1 MVNEGDLLWTP
12 SAARVEKAHVTAFM
26 RWLESEKNLRFKS
39 YADLWQWSVDDVPAF
54 WGSIWE
60 YFKVRSSSPYTA
72 VLPQTAM
79 PGAQWF
85 PGARLNYAERALS
98 HERPDAIAIA
108 YVSERAPLA
117 HMSWTDLGARVRVL
131 ATQLR
136 KLGVVP
142 GDRVVAVLPNIPE
155 AVIGLLA
162 TSSIGAVWSCCG
174 PDYGPAGLLDRYGP
188 LTPKVMIC
196 VDGYCYG
203 GKSYDRKPQLHQ
215 LAAQIPSLQH
225 IIQLPYLDAADRT
238 PLAANVIIWNDLFDH
253 PPISPAEFRFE
264 QVPFDHPLWILFS
277 SGTTGLPKAIV
288 HGHGGIVL
296 EHLKHLHFNFE
307 LHPGQRMFFYVT
319 TGWMVWNFL
328 AGSLLSNVVP
338 VLYDGNPVY
347 PNADA
352 LWKIIQDSGATLFGT
367 SPAYVAQQQ
376 AAGTSPK
383 QSFDLSRL
391 ESVTLAGSPVTAQC
405 MQWFYENVKQ
415 DLWVASGSGG
425 TDCCTG
431 FVGGVAILPVYA
443 GEIQARAL
451 GCAAYAFDESGNVLI
466 DQVGEFVITKPMPSM
481 PVKFWNDPDNRR
493 YLEAYF
499 EQYPGIWRH
508 GDFVLFNARGGSYV
522 LGRSDATLNR
532 HGIRIG
538 TAEVYRT
545 LDRIEEIA
553 DSLIVNLDLPGGR
566 FFMPLFVK
574 VRAGHTLE
582 DSLLERI
589 RSRLRSENSPRH
601 VPDKIYAVEAI
612 PYTLTGKKLEV
623 PVRRILM
630 GKDPEK
636 AANRSAVA
644 NPDALDYFIAFA
656 KEQRDY
662 SMSS

>member
-1 MVNEGDLLWTP
+1 MLNEGDLLWTP
-12 SAARVEKAHVTAFM
+12 STARRERAHVTAYM
-26 RWLESEKNLRFKS
+26 RWLARERSLHF
-39 YADLWQWSVDDVPAF
+39 ADYTELWQWSVRDVEAF
-54 WGSIWE
+54 WKSIWE
-60 YFKVRSSSPYTA
+60 YFEVSASVPFTA
-72 VLPQTAM
+72 VLARSEM
-79 PGAQWF
+79 PGAEWF
-85 PGARLNYAERALS
+85 PGTRLNYAERALA
-98 HERPDAIAIA
+98 HERPDAVALS
-108 YVSERAPLA
+108 YVSERSPLA
-117 HMSWTDLGARVRVL
+117 HMTWTDLGAQMRVL

-136 KLGVVP
+136 KLGVAP
-142 GDRVVAVLPNIPE
+142 GDRVVAVLPNIPQ
-155 AVIGLLA
+155 AVIAMLA
-162 TSSIGAVWSCCG
+162 TVSIGAIWSCCG
-174 PDYGPAGLLDRYGP
+174 PDYGPAGLLDRFAP
-188 LTPKVMIC
+188 LTPKVLLC

-203 GKSYDRKPQLHQ
+203 GKAYDRKPQLRQ
-215 LAAQIPSLQH
+215 LAAQIDSLQH
-225 IIQLPYLDAADRT
+225 VIQVSYLDAADRT
-238 PLAANVIIWNDLFDH
+238 PLRPGALFWSDLFLH
-253 PPISPAEFRFE
+253 APVSPAEFRFE

-288 HGHGGIVL
+288 HGHGGILL

-307 LHPGQRMFFYVT
+307 LHAGERMFFYVT

-328 AGSLLSNVVP
+328 VSSLLSNVVP

-347 PNADA
+347 PTADA
-352 LWKIIQDSGATLFGT
+352 LWKVIQDSGASLFGT

-376 AAGTSPK
+376 SAGTSPGK
-383 QSFDLSRL
+383 SFDLSRL
-391 ESVTLAGSPVTAQC
+391 ESVSLAGSPVTPQC

-431 FVGGVAILPVYA
+431 FVGGVAILPVFA

-451 GCAAYAFDESGNVLI
+451 GCAAYAFDDNGHPVI
-466 DQVGEFVITKPMPSM
+466 DQVGEFVLTRPMPSM
-481 PVKFWNDPDNRR
+481 PVRFWNDPGDKR
-493 YLEAYF
+493 YREAYF
-499 EQYPGIWRH
+499 EQYPGVWRH
-508 GDFVLFNARGGSYV
+508 GDFVIFNLRGGSYV

-545 LDRIEEIA
+545 LDRIEEIE

-574 VRAGHTLE
+574 LRAGK
-582 DSLLERI
+582 SLDEPLRERI
-589 RSRLRSENSPRH
+589 CSRLRTENSPRH

-644 NPDALDYFIAFA
+644 NPDSLDFFIAFA
-656 KEQRDY
+656 RDQRDY
-662 SMSS
+662 SLA

>member
-1 MVNEGDLLWTP
+1 MLNEGDLLWTP
-12 SAARVEKAHVTAFM
+12 SAARIERAHVTAYM
-26 RWLESEKNLRFKS
+26 RWLARERKLHFAD
-39 YADLWQWSVDDVPAF
+39 YAQLWQWSVRDVEAF
-54 WGSIWE
+54 WKSIWD
-60 YFKVRSSSPYTA
+60 YFEVRSSAPCTA
-72 VLPQTAM
+72 VLARSEM
-79 PGAQWF
+79 PGAEWF
-85 PGARLNYAERALS
+85 PGARLNYAERALA
-98 HERPDAIAIA
+98 HERPDAIALSH
-108 YVSERAPLA
+108 VSERTPLA
-117 HMSWTDLGARVRVL
+117 HMTWTDLGANVRVL

-136 KLGVVP
+136 ELGVEP
-142 GDRVVAVLPNIPE
+142 GDRVVAVLPNIPQ
-155 AVIGLLA
+155 AVIAMLA
-162 TSSIGAVWSCCG
+162 TVSVGAIWSCCG
-174 PDYGPAGLLDRYGP
+174 PDYGPAGLLDRFAP

-203 GKSYDRKPQLHQ
+203 GKSYDRKPQLRQ
-215 LAAQIPSLQH
+215 LAAQIDSLKH
-225 IIQLPYLDAADRT
+225 VIQLPYLDAADRT
-238 PLAANVIIWNDLFDH
+238 PMRPGVLFWDDLFLH
-253 PPISPAEFRFE
+253 APVSRAEFRFE

-288 HGHGGIVL
+288 HGHGGILL
-296 EHLKHLHFNFE
+296 EHLKHMHFNFE
-307 LHPGQRMFFYVT
+307 LHAGERMFFYVT

-328 AGSLLSNVVP
+328 VSSLLSDVVP

-347 PNADA
+347 PGADA
-352 LWKIIQDSGATLFGT
+352 LWKVIQDSGATLFGT

-376 AAGTSPK
+376 GAGTAPGK
-383 QSFDLSRL
+383 SFDLSRL
-391 ESVTLAGSPVTAQC
+391 TAVSLAGSPVTPLC

-451 GCAAYAFDESGNVLI
+451 GCAAYAFDDEGHSVV
-466 DQVGEFVITKPMPSM
+466 DQVGELVLTRPMPSM
-481 PVKFWNDPDNRR
+481 PVRFWNDPGDAR
-493 YLEAYF
+493 YREAYF

-508 GDFVLFNARGGSYV
+508 GDFVIFNRRGGSYV

-545 LDRIEEIA
+545 LDRIAEIE

-574 VRAGHTLE
+574 LRAGKSL
-582 DSLLERI
+582 DDALLELI
-589 RSRLRSENSPRH
+589 RSRLRTENSPRH
-601 VPDKIYAVEAI
+601 VPDKIYAVDAI

-630 GKDPEK
+630 GKDPQK

-644 NPDALDYFIAFA
+644 NPDSLDFFIAFA

-662 SMSS
+662 SLA

>member
-1 MVNEGDLLWTP
+1 MLNEGDLLWTP
-12 SAARVEKAHVTAFM
+12 SAARIASSHVGAFM
-26 RWLESEKNLRFKS
+26 RWLESERNLRFSS
-39 YADLWQWSVDDVPAF
+39 YAELWQWSVDDVAAF
-54 WGSIWE
+54 WGSVWD
-60 YFKVRSSSPYTA
+60 YFEVQSSAPFSA
-72 VLPQTAM
+72 VLERSEM

-85 PGARLNYAERALS
+85 PGARLNYAERALA
-98 HERPDAIAIA
+98 HERPSAIALT
-108 YVSERAPLA
+108 YVSERAPLCN
-117 HMSWTDLGARVRVL
+117 MSWTDLGARVRVL

-136 KLGVVP
+136 KLGVEP

-155 AVIGLLA
+155 AVVAMLA
-162 TSSIGAVWSCCG
+162 AVSIGAIWSCCG
-174 PDYGPAGLLDRYGP
+174 PDYGPAGLLDRFAP
-188 LTPKVMIC
+188 LTPKLIFC

-203 GKSYDRKPQLHQ
+203 GKSYDRKPQLRQ
-215 LAAQIPSLQH
+215 LVAQIPSLRH
-225 IIQLPYLDAADRT
+225 VIQVPYFDAADRT
-238 PLAANVIIWNDLFDH
+238 PLAANVMFWSDLFDH
-253 PPISPAEFRFE
+253 VPVSRAEFRFE

-288 HGHGGIVL
+288 HGHGGILL

-307 LHPGQRMFFYVT
+307 LHAGQRMFFYVT

-328 AGSLLSNVVP
+328 VSSLLSDVVP
-338 VLYDGNPVY
+338 VLYDGSPVY

-352 LWKIIQDSGATLFGT
+352 LWKVIQDSGATLFGT
-367 SPAYVAQQQ
+367 SPGYVAGQQS
-376 AAGTSPK
+376 AATRPRD
-383 QSFDLSRL
+383 SFDLTRL
-391 ESVTLAGSPVTAQC
+391 ESVTLAGSPVTPQC

-431 FVGGVAILPVYA
+431 FVGGVSILPVYA

-451 GCAAYAFDESGNVLI
+451 GCAIYAFDDSGQPVI
-466 DQVGEFVITKPMPSM
+466 DQVGELVITKPMPSM
-481 PVKFWNDPDNRR
+481 PVMFWNDPGNQR

-499 EQYPGIWRH
+499 DQFPGIWRH
-508 GDFVLFNARGGSYV
+508 GDFVRFNRRGGAYV

-545 LDRIEEIA
+545 LERIEEIA

-574 VRAGHTLE
+574 LRDAQVLDERV
-582 DSLLERI
+582 LERI
-589 RSRLRSENSPRH
+589 RSSLRTENSPRH

-630 GKDPEK
+630 GQDPAK
-636 AANRSAVA
+636 AANRSAIA
-644 NPDALDYFIAFA
+644 NPDSLDFFIAFA
-656 KEQRDY
+656 RERRDY
-662 SMSS
+662 SMS